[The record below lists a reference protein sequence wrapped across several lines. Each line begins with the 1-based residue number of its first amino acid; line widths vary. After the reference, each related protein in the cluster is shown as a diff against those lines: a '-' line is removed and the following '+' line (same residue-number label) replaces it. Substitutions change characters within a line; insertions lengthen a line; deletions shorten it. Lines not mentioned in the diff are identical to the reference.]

1 MYQQVVRNEYGE
13 PMYVEN
19 VMDAQ
24 EENEAYL
31 EEMQHRADD
40 PYYAQMCEKEE
51 WYNKA
56 LACFEEKGITVP
68 PSVVQ
73 TLSRELRKKQIEIEE
88 QKALDEVQPVVDFL
102 NEHFPNMFE
111 ARYEWPTPEEY
122 GYAYISIKDYSNR
135 PYRDE
140 IESLIEPALERDLSI
155 EDYISLREFKKR
167 ETNNN

>member
-1 MYQQVVRNEYGE
+1 MYQQLVRNEYGE

-24 EENEAYL
+24 EQEEAYW
-31 EEMQHRADD
+31 EEMQMRADD
-40 PYYAQMCEKEE
+40 PYYAQMREKEE
-51 WYNKA
+51 WYAKA
-56 LACFEEKGITVP
+56 LQCFEEKGIEVP
-68 PSVVQ
+68 QSVVQ
-73 TLSRELRKKQIEIEE
+73 TLARELRQKKMEIEE

-122 GYAYISIKDYSNR
+122 GYAYIDFKDYSNR

-140 IESLIEPALERDLSI
+140 IESLIEPALEKGLSI
-155 EDYISLREFKKR
+155 EDYISLRDFKKKR
-167 ETNNN
+167 NK

>member
-1 MYQQVVRNEYGE
+1 MIQQLVRNEYGE
-13 PMYVEN
+13 PMYVES

-24 EENEAYL
+24 EENEAYW

-68 PSVVQ
+68 PSVVR

-88 QKALDEVQPVVDFL
+88 QKALNKVKPVVDFL
-102 NEHFPNMFE
+102 NEYFPNMFE
-111 ARYEWPTPEEY
+111 ARYDWPTPEEY
-122 GYAYISIKDYSNR
+122 GYAYIDFKDYSNR

-140 IESLIEPALERDLSI
+140 IEPLIEPAWEKGLRI
-155 EDYISLREFKKR
+155 EDYISLRDFKKR
-167 ETNNN
+167 